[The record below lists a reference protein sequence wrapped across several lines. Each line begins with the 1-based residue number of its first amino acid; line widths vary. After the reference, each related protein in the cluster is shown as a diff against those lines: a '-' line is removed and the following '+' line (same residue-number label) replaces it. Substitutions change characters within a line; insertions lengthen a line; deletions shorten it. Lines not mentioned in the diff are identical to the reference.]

1 MRVTEPLIL
10 NARRKNLKGPLQKV
24 KNKHNKSM
32 STETPIYMTPACA
45 EQMRAEL
52 KELLYVKRPDTVRR
66 VSDAAAEG
74 DRSENAEYIY
84 GKRHLRKIDSRIHFL
99 TKRIENAEIVDPVAQ
114 GKTAA
119 GRVLFGATVT
129 VEDEEGDEKSYSI
142 VGADEYNGAK
152 GLVSWKSP
160 IGKALMRKEVGDV
173 ASVKTPSGTKEL
185 EILAIE
191 YKPIAGV
198 EIISRV

>member
-1 MRVTEPLIL
+1 
-10 NARRKNLKGPLQKV
+10 
-24 KNKHNKSM
+24 M
-32 STETPIYMTPACA
+32 STMTPIYMTPDCA
-45 EQMRAEL
+45 KQMREEL

-99 TKRIENAEIVDPVAQ
+99 TKRIENAEIIDPVSQ
-114 GKTAA
+114 GKIAS

-129 VEDEEGDEKSYSI
+129 VEDEEGDEKTYCI
-142 VGADEYNGAK
+142 VGIDEYNGSK
-152 GLVSWKSP
+152 GLVSWESP

-173 ASVKTPSGTKEL
+173 AVVKTPSGSKEL
-185 EILAIE
+185 EILSID
-191 YKPIAGV
+191 YRPIRGV

>member
-1 MRVTEPLIL
+1 
-10 NARRKNLKGPLQKV
+10 
-24 KNKHNKSM
+24 
-32 STETPIYMTPACA
+32 MTPDCA
-45 EQMRAEL
+45 AQMRAEL
-52 KELLYVKRPDTVRR
+52 KELLFVKRPDTVRR

-99 TKRIENAEIVDPVAQ
+99 TRRIESAEIVDPVAQ

-129 VEDEEGDEKSYSI
+129 VEDEEGEERIYCI
-142 VGADEYNGAK
+142 VGADEYNGSK
-152 GLVSWKSP
+152 GLVSWQSP
-160 IGKALMRKEVGDV
+160 VGKALMRKEVGDV
-173 ASVKTPSGTKEL
+173 AIVRTPSGTREF

-191 YKPIAGV
+191 YKPIQGV

>member
-1 MRVTEPLIL
+1 
-10 NARRKNLKGPLQKV
+10 
-24 KNKHNKSM
+24 M
-32 STETPIYMTPACA
+32 STKTPIYMTPDCA
-45 EQMRAEL
+45 KQMRAEL
-52 KELLYVKRPDTVRR
+52 KELLYVMRPDTVRR

-129 VEDEEGDEKSYSI
+129 VEDEEGEEKIYCI
-142 VGADEYNGAK
+142 VGADEYIGAK
-152 GLVSWKSP
+152 GLVSWQSP
-160 IGKALMRKEVGDV
+160 IGKALMRKEVGDIATV
-173 ASVKTPSGTKEL
+173 RTPSGSREF
-185 EILAIE
+185 EILSIE
-191 YKPIAGV
+191 YRPIKGV

>member
-1 MRVTEPLIL
+1 
-10 NARRKNLKGPLQKV
+10 
-24 KNKHNKSM
+24 M
-32 STETPIYMTPACA
+32 STVTPIYMTPDCA

-99 TKRIENAEIVDPVAQ
+99 TKRIESAEIVDPAAQ

-119 GRVLFGATVT
+119 GRVLFGATVI
-129 VEDEEGDEKSYSI
+129 VEDEEGEEKTYCI
-142 VGADEYNGAK
+142 VGADEYNGSK

-160 IGKALMRKEVGDV
+160 IGKALMRKEEGDI
-173 ASVKTPSGTKEL
+173 AIVKTPSGTKEL
-185 EILAIE
+185 EIVAIE
-191 YKPIAGV
+191 YKPIKGV

>member
-1 MRVTEPLIL
+1 
-10 NARRKNLKGPLQKV
+10 
-24 KNKHNKSM
+24 
-32 STETPIYMTPACA
+32 
-45 EQMRAEL
+45 
-52 KELLYVKRPDTVRR
+52 VKRPDTVRR

-99 TKRIENAEIVDPVAQ
+99 TKRIENAEIVDPAAQ

-129 VEDEEGDEKSYSI
+129 VEDEEGEEKIYSI

-160 IGKALMRKEVGDV
+160 IGNALMRKEVGDV
-173 ASVKTPSGTKEL
+173 AKVKTPSGTKEL
-185 EILAIE
+185 EILAIV
-191 YKPIAGV
+191 YKPILGV
-198 EIISRV
+198 EIISHV

>member
-1 MRVTEPLIL
+1 
-10 NARRKNLKGPLQKV
+10 
-24 KNKHNKSM
+24 M
-32 STETPIYMTPACA
+32 STETPIYMTPDCA

-52 KELLYVKRPDTVRR
+52 KDLLYVKRPDTVRR

-99 TKRIENAEIVDPVAQ
+99 TKRIENAEIVDPAAQ

-129 VEDEEGDEKSYSI
+129 VEDEEREEKIYSI

-160 IGKALMRKEVGDV
+160 IGNALMRKEVGDV
-173 ASVKTPSGTKEL
+173 AKVKTPSGTKEL

-191 YKPIAGV
+191 YKSILGV

>member
-1 MRVTEPLIL
+1 
-10 NARRKNLKGPLQKV
+10 
-24 KNKHNKSM
+24 
-32 STETPIYMTPACA
+32 MTPDCA

-66 VSDAAAEG
+66 VSEAAAEG

-99 TKRIENAEIVDPVAQ
+99 TKRIENAQIVDPGLQ
-114 GKTAA
+114 GKTAD
-119 GRVLFGATVT
+119 GRILFGATVT
-129 VEDEEGDEKSYSI
+129 VEDEEGEEKVYCI
-142 VGADEYNGAK
+142 VGEDEYNGAK

-173 ASVKTPSGTKEL
+173 AVVKTPSGAREL
-185 EILAIE
+185 EILSIE
-191 YKPIAGV
+191 YLPIQGV

>member
-1 MRVTEPLIL
+1 
-10 NARRKNLKGPLQKV
+10 
-24 KNKHNKSM
+24 M
-32 STETPIYMTPACA
+32 STVSPIYMTPDCA
-45 EQMRAEL
+45 AQMRAEL

-99 TKRIENAEIVDPVAQ
+99 TKRIESAEIIDPVAQ

-129 VEDEEGDEKSYSI
+129 VEDEAGEERTYCI
-142 VGADEYNGAK
+142 VGVDEYNGSK
-152 GLVSWKSP
+152 GLVSWQSP

-173 ASVKTPSGTKEL
+173 ATVRTPSGSREF
-185 EILAIE
+185 EILSIE
-191 YKPIAGV
+191 YKPIQGV

>member
-1 MRVTEPLIL
+1 
-10 NARRKNLKGPLQKV
+10 
-24 KNKHNKSM
+24 M
-32 STETPIYMTPACA
+32 STDSPIYMTPACA

-99 TKRIENAEIVDPVAQ
+99 TKRIESAEVVDPAAQ
-114 GKTAA
+114 GKAAA
-119 GRVLFGATVT
+119 GRVLFGATVV
-129 VEDEEGDEKSYSI
+129 VEDEDGEEKTYCI
-142 VGADEYNGAK
+142 VGIDEYNGAK

-160 IGKALMRKEVGDV
+160 IGNALMRKMVGDV
-173 ASVKTPSGTKEL
+173 ANVKTPSGTRGL
-185 EILAIE
+185 EIVSIE
-191 YKPIAGV
+191 YKPIQGV

>member
-1 MRVTEPLIL
+1 MQNE
-10 NARRKNLKGPLQKV
+10 K
-24 KNKHNKSM
+24 
-32 STETPIYMTPACA
+32 IYMTPSGA

-52 KELLYVKRPDTVRR
+52 KDLLYVKRPDTVRR

-129 VEDEEGDEKSYSI
+129 VEDEEGDESVYSI
-142 VGADEYNGAK
+142 VGIDEYNGAK

-160 IGKALMRKEVGDV
+160 IGMALMRKEEGDV
-173 ASVKTPSGTKEL
+173 ATVKTPSGVKEL
-185 EILAIE
+185 EIVAIE
-191 YKPIAGV
+191 YVPVKGV
-198 EIISRV
+198 AIISRI

>member
-1 MRVTEPLIL
+1 MT
-10 NARRKNLKGPLQKV
+10 N
-24 KNKHNKSM
+24 
-32 STETPIYMTPACA
+32 TPNYMTPACA
-45 EQMRAEL
+45 EQLRAEL

-129 VEDEEGDEKSYSI
+129 VENEEGQEKTYCI

-152 GLVSWKSP
+152 GLVSWQSP
-160 IGKALMRKEVGDV
+160 IGRALMRKAVGEVATV
-173 ASVKTPSGTKEL
+173 TTPSGTREL

-191 YKPIAGV
+191 YKPIKGV
-198 EIISRV
+198 AIISRV

>member
-1 MRVTEPLIL
+1 
-10 NARRKNLKGPLQKV
+10 
-24 KNKHNKSM
+24 
-32 STETPIYMTPACA
+32 MTPACA

-52 KELLYVKRPDTVRR
+52 KDLLYTKRPDTVRR
-66 VSDAAAEG
+66 VADAAAEG

-84 GKRHLRKIDSRIHFL
+84 GKRHLRKIDARIHFL

-129 VEDEEGDEKSYSI
+129 VADEEGTETLYAI
-142 VGADEYNGAK
+142 VGVDEYNGAR
-152 GLVSWKSP
+152 GLVSWQSP

-173 ASVKTPSGTKEL
+173 VMVKTPSGTREL
-185 EILAIE
+185 EVVAIE

>member
-1 MRVTEPLIL
+1 MSIEP
-10 NARRKNLKGPLQKV
+10 PV
-24 KNKHNKSM
+24 
-32 STETPIYMTPACA
+32 YMTPACA

-66 VSDAAAEG
+66 VADAAAEG

-84 GKRHLRKIDSRIHFL
+84 GKRYLRKIDARIHFL

-114 GKTAA
+114 SKTAA

-129 VEDEEGDEKSYSI
+129 VEDEGGDEIVYCI
-142 VGADEYNGAK
+142 VGTDEYNGAK
-152 GLVSWKSP
+152 GLVSWQSP
-160 IGKALMRKEVGDV
+160 IGKALMRKRVGDV
-173 ASVKTPSGTKEL
+173 ATVKTPSGTRDL

-191 YKPIAGV
+191 YRPVTGV
-198 EIISRV
+198 EIIRRV

>member
-1 MRVTEPLIL
+1 
-10 NARRKNLKGPLQKV
+10 
-24 KNKHNKSM
+24 
-32 STETPIYMTPACA
+32 MTPDCA

-52 KELLYVKRPDTVRR
+52 KDLLYVKRPDTVRR

-99 TKRIENAEIVDPVAQ
+99 TKRIENAEIVDPVEQ

-119 GRVLFGATVT
+119 GRVLFGATVI
-129 VEDEEGDEKSYSI
+129 VEDEDGEEKTYCI
-142 VGADEYNGAK
+142 VGVDEYNGAK
-152 GLVSWKSP
+152 GLVSWQSP
-160 IGKALMRKEVGDV
+160 IGMAFMRKEVGDV
-173 ASVKTPSGTKEL
+173 VTVKAPSGTREL
-185 EILAIE
+185 EILSIA
-191 YKPIAGV
+191 YKPIKGI

>member
-1 MRVTEPLIL
+1 
-10 NARRKNLKGPLQKV
+10 
-24 KNKHNKSM
+24 M
-32 STETPIYMTPACA
+32 STDTPIYMTPACA
-45 EQMRAEL
+45 KQMRAEL

-66 VSDAAAEG
+66 VADAAAEG

-99 TKRIENAEIVDPVAQ
+99 TKRIENAMVVDPVAQ

-129 VEDEEGDEKSYSI
+129 VEDQEGEEKVFRI
-142 VGADEYNGAK
+142 VGIDEYNGAR

-160 IGKALMRKEVGDV
+160 IGSALMRKEVGDEV
-173 ASVKTPSGTKEL
+173 VVKTPSGTREM
-185 EILAIE
+185 EIVAIE

>member
-1 MRVTEPLIL
+1 
-10 NARRKNLKGPLQKV
+10 
-24 KNKHNKSM
+24 M
-32 STETPIYMTPACA
+32 STVTTIYMTPDCA

-66 VSDAAAEG
+66 VADAAAEG

-99 TKRIENAEIVDPVAQ
+99 TKRIESAEIVDPVTQ

-129 VEDEEGDEKSYSI
+129 IEDEEGDEKIYYI
-142 VGADEYNGAK
+142 VGVDEYNGSI

-160 IGKALMRKEVGDV
+160 VGEALMRKEVGDV
-173 ASVKTPSGTKEL
+173 ATVKTPSGTREF
-185 EILAIE
+185 EILGIE
-191 YKPIAGV
+191 YKPIKGV

>member
-1 MRVTEPLIL
+1 
-10 NARRKNLKGPLQKV
+10 
-24 KNKHNKSM
+24 M
-32 STETPIYMTPACA
+32 STDAPIYMTPACA

-52 KELLYVKRPDTVRR
+52 KDLLYVKRPDTVRR

-114 GKTAA
+114 GKNAA
-119 GRVLFGATVT
+119 DRVLFGATVT
-129 VEDEEGDEKSYSI
+129 VADENGEEKIYAI

-160 IGKALMRKEVGDV
+160 VGMALMRKEVGDV
-173 ASVKTPSGTKEL
+173 AIVKTPSGAREL

-191 YKPIAGV
+191 YKPIKGV

>member
-1 MRVTEPLIL
+1 
-10 NARRKNLKGPLQKV
+10 
-24 KNKHNKSM
+24 M
-32 STETPIYMTPACA
+32 STDTPIYMTPACN

-52 KELLYVKRPDTVRR
+52 KDLLYVKRPDTVRR

-84 GKRHLRKIDSRIHFL
+84 GKRYLRKIDSRIHFL
-99 TKRIENAEIVDPVAQ
+99 TKRIENAEVVDPVAQ

-129 VEDEEGDEKSYSI
+129 IEDEDGEEKVYCI
-142 VGADEYNGAK
+142 VGEDEYNGSK

-160 IGKALMRKEVGDV
+160 IGKALMRKEEGDV
-173 ASVKTPSGTKEL
+173 ATVKTPSGTREL
-185 EILAIE
+185 EIVSVE
-191 YKPIAGV
+191 YVPIDGV
-198 EIISRV
+198 EIISRI

>member
-1 MRVTEPLIL
+1 MSAEP
-10 NARRKNLKGPLQKV
+10 
-24 KNKHNKSM
+24 
-32 STETPIYMTPACA
+32 PIYMTPACA

-52 KELLYVKRPDTVRR
+52 KDLLYAKRPDTVRR
-66 VSDAAAEG
+66 VADAAAEG

-84 GKRHLRKIDSRIHFL
+84 GKRHLRKIDARIHFL

-114 GKTAA
+114 GRTAA

-129 VEDEEGDEKSYSI
+129 VADEEWTETLYAI
-142 VGADEYNGAK
+142 VGVDEYNGAR
-152 GLVSWKSP
+152 GLVSWQSP

-173 ASVKTPSGTKEL
+173 AMVKTPSGTREL
-185 EILAIE
+185 EVVAIE
-191 YKPIAGV
+191 YKPITGI